1 MSSVPV
7 QFLIYVLPTPHCTQP
22 PMILPLTDCLEVQVN
37 VSVTFT
43 LYIMDFCNN
52 TISTITDLIP
62 ATSINDMQVSSLVNS
77 TTNISLAYVTLS
89 WTPQIDQL
97 GSQQFC
103 AVAYTKLTPFFYF

>member
-7 QFLIYVLPTPHCTQP
+7 QFLIYVLPTPECPEP

-43 LYIMDFCNN
+43 LYIMDFCND

-62 ATSINDMQVSSLVNS
+62 ATNINGMQLSNLTNS
-77 TTNISLAYVTLS
+77 TTNTSLAYVTLT
-89 WTPQIDQL
+89 WTPETDQI

-103 AVAYTKLTPFFYF
+103 AVAYTK

>member
-7 QFLIYVLPTPHCTQP
+7 QFLIYVVPTPNCSQP

-37 VSVTFT
+37 ETVTFT

-62 ATSINDMQVSSLVNS
+62 ATSINDMQVSDLVNS
-77 TTNISLAYVTLS
+77 TTNTSLTYVTLT

-103 AVAYTKLTPFFYF
+103 AVAYTK